1 MDAKLPRT
9 TARRAA
15 AIAAQLHEA
24 ILGGAHAHGQRLP
37 AERHLAVHFG
47 ASRSTVREALRQLQ
61 EMALVT
67 RRIGS
72 GTFVNCPAAPREAQV
87 AENTS
92 PLQLIEVRQAIEP
105 DMARLAVVHA
115 TARELA
121 ALRDALAALEN
132 CGADQ
137 ELFSSA
143 DERFHLALAEATD
156 NPLMVWLYRQ
166 INAVRGHTQ
175 WREMKRKILTGA
187 NIDRYKAQHR
197 ALYEAIR
204 RRDVAAAVRC
214 IDQHLDKARRD
225 LLGADARPGG
235 AGWSVLCAPRGAW
248 LAVQKSRT
256 SCLPR
261 RCIGM
266 VKV

>member
-1 MDAKLPRT
+1 MDAQLPRT
-9 TARRAA
+9 TARGAA

-24 ILGGAHAHGQRLP
+24 ILKGAHAHGQRLP
-37 AERHLAVHFG
+37 AERHLARHFG
-47 ASRSTVREALRQLQ
+47 TSRSTVREALRQLE
-61 EMALVT
+61 EMALVR

-72 GTFVNCPAAPREAQV
+72 GTFVNRPAAPREAQI

-105 DMARLAVVHA
+105 DMARLAVAHA

-166 INAVRGHTQ
+166 INAVRSHAQ
-175 WREMKRKILTGA
+175 WGEMKRKILTCA
-187 NIDRYKAQHR
+187 NIDLYNAQHR
-197 ALYEAIR
+197 ELYEAIR

-214 IDQHLDKARRD
+214 IDQHLDQARRD
-225 LLGADARPGG
+225 LLGTDARGGPG
-235 AGWSVLCAPRGAW
+235 
-248 LAVQKSRT
+248 
-256 SCLPR
+256 
-261 RCIGM
+261 
-266 VKV
+266 

>member
-1 MDAKLPRT
+1 MNAKLPRT
-9 TARRAA
+9 TARGAA

-24 ILGGAHAHGQRLP
+24 ILKGTHAHGQRLP

-47 ASRSTVREALRQLQ
+47 TSRSTVREALRQLQ

-72 GTFVNCPAAPREAQV
+72 GTFVNRPAEPGEAQV

-92 PLQLIEVRQAIEP
+92 PLQLIEVRQAVEP
-105 DMARLAVVHA
+105 HMARLAVAHA
-115 TARELA
+115 TARELE

-166 INAVRGHTQ
+166 INAVRGHAQ
-175 WREMKRKILTGA
+175 WGEMKRKILTGA
-187 NIDRYKAQHR
+187 NIDLYNAQHR
-197 ALYEAIR
+197 ELYEAIR

-225 LLGADARPGG
+225 LLGADARPG
-235 AGWSVLCAPRGAW
+235 
-248 LAVQKSRT
+248 
-256 SCLPR
+256 
-261 RCIGM
+261 
-266 VKV
+266 

>member
-1 MDAKLPRT
+1 MMDAKLPRT
-9 TARRAA
+9 PARGAA

-24 ILGGAHAHGQRLP
+24 ILTGTHAHGERLP

-47 ASRSTVREALRQLQ
+47 TSRSTVRAALRQLE
-61 EMALVT
+61 EMTLVT

-72 GTFVNCPAAPREAQV
+72 GTFVNHPAEPGEAQV

-92 PLQLIEVRQAIEP
+92 PLQLIEVRQAVEP
-105 DMARLAVVHA
+105 HMARMAVANA
-115 TARELA
+115 TARDLDALA
-121 ALRDALAALEN
+121 DALAALQS

-137 ELFSSA
+137 EVFSSA

-166 INAVRGHTQ
+166 INAVRGHAQ
-175 WREMKRKILTGA
+175 WGEMKRKILTRD
-187 NIDRYKAQHR
+187 NIDLYNAQHR

-204 RRDVAAAVRC
+204 RRDIAAAVRC

-225 LLGADARPGG
+225 LLGADARPGQ
-235 AGWSVLCAPRGAW
+235 R
-248 LAVQKSRT
+248 
-256 SCLPR
+256 
-261 RCIGM
+261 
-266 VKV
+266 